1 MNTKNNRRSRD
12 TVEAITRAFFAAL
25 HQKGAVSK
33 VTVREICEAAGVN
46 RSTFYAHYS
55 DCFDLLERVEQA
67 MATHLTKAFLLKL
80 EQGASMGECF
90 EEIFAFIGEHWEFYA
105 VYLNETNK
113 TGVIGLAREL
123 YSDRIPGD
131 LWRKMGL
138 SSPEEMA
145 YQEDFSI
152 AGITAMI
159 RRWLN
164 TGRRETPRQL
174 CEYFFRYHSSERFK
188 PFLWDRK

>member
-12 TVEAITRAFFAAL
+12 TVEALTRAFFAAL
-25 HQKGAVSK
+25 SQKGEVSK

-55 DCFDLLERVEQA
+55 DCFDLLERVERT
-67 MATHLTKAFLLKL
+67 MANKLTKAFFIKL
-80 EQGASMGECF
+80 EQGASIGECF
-90 EEIFAFIGEHWEFYA
+90 EELFAFIEEHWEFYA

-123 YSDRIPGD
+123 YSYRIPDD

-138 SSPEEMA
+138 SSPEEMG
-145 YQEDFSI
+145 YHEDFAI
-152 AGITAMI
+152 AGLTAMI

-164 TGRRETPRQL
+164 TGRRETPHQL
-174 CEYFFRYHSSERFK
+174 CQIFFRYHSSEKFG